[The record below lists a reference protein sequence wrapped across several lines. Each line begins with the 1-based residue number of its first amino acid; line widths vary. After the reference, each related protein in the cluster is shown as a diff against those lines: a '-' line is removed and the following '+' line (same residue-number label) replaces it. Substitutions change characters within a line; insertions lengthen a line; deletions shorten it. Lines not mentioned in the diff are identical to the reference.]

1 MRSGTIN
8 NVTKWSKSWGGTR
21 KCYESKPTL
30 IPGGFNFKLEELPLS
45 GNVLPAGTP
54 VNADEGKRTITPLYL
69 FEVKA
74 VNSEAKTI
82 TVVKDFEGTRAK
94 VGMSLIILGAD
105 LAAAADSAMK
115 VTAIDSTA
123 TDVDVLTVDA
133 LSDGIK
139 ATDVIAE
146 ANSEKKVKV
155 VPNALTPY
163 DTCVDEDA
171 FACDGDAAWAV
182 YDTPVLERRIPVLPA
197 VIKTAL
203 KNAGC
208 IFRFSNRK

>member
-54 VNADEGKRTITPLYL
+54 VNADEEKRTITPLYL

-74 VNSEAKTI
+74 VDTEAKTV
-82 TVVKDFEGTRAK
+82 TVVKNLEGTRAK

-105 LAAAADSAMK
+105 LGVAADSAMK

-133 LSDGIK
+133 LATGVK

-171 FACDGDAAWAV
+171 FDCDGDAAWAV

>member
-8 NVTKWSKSWGGTR
+8 NVTKWSKSWGGAR

-30 IPGGFNFKLEELPLS
+30 IPGGFNYKLEELPLS

-54 VNADEGKRTITPLYL
+54 VNADEEKRTITPLYL

-74 VNSEAKTI
+74 VDTEAKTV

-94 VGMSLIILGAD
+94 VGMSLIILGVD
-105 LAAAADSAMK
+105 LAVAAATAMK
-115 VTAIDSTA
+115 VTAIDSTVS
-123 TDVDVLTVDA
+123 DVDVLTVDA
-133 LSDGIK
+133 LVSGIK

-171 FACDGDAAWAV
+171 FDCDGDAAWAV

-208 IFRFSNRK
+208 IFRFSKRK

>member
-8 NVTKWSKSWGGTR
+8 NVTKWSKSWGGAR

-30 IPGGFNFKLEELPLS
+30 IPGGFNYKLEELPLS

-54 VNADEGKRTITPLYL
+54 VNADEEKRTITPLYL

-74 VNSEAKTI
+74 VDTEAKTV

-105 LAAAADSAMK
+105 LAVAAATAMK

-133 LSDGIK
+133 LVSGIK

-146 ANSEKKVKV
+146 ANS
-155 VPNALTPY
+155 
-163 DTCVDEDA
+163 
-171 FACDGDAAWAV
+171 
-182 YDTPVLERRIPVLPA
+182 
-197 VIKTAL
+197 
-203 KNAGC
+203 
-208 IFRFSNRK
+208 

>member
-8 NVTKWSKSWGGTR
+8 NVTKWSKSWGGAR

-30 IPGGFNFKLEELPLS
+30 IPGGFNYKLEELPLS

-54 VNADEGKRTITPLYL
+54 VNADEEKRTINPLYL

-74 VNSEAKTI
+74 VDTEAKTV

-105 LAAAADSAMK
+105 LSVAAATAMK

-133 LSDGIK
+133 LVSGIK

-171 FACDGDAAWAV
+171 FDCDGDAAWAV

>member
-8 NVTKWSKSWGGTR
+8 NKIRWSKNWGGTR
-21 KCYESKPTL
+21 KCFETKPTL
-30 IPGGFNFKLEELPLS
+30 LPGGFNFNLKELPVS
-45 GNVLPAGTP
+45 GNVLPAGSP
-54 VNADEGKRTITPLYL
+54 VFADEEKRTISPLYL
-69 FEVKA
+69 FEVKS
-74 VNSEAKTI
+74 VDTGAKTV
-82 TVVKDFEGTRAK
+82 TVVKSFEGTRAK
-94 VGMSLIILGAD
+94 VGMSLIILGDD
-105 LAAAADSAMK
+105 LSVAADSAMK

-123 TDVDVLTVDA
+123 DNVDVLTVDA
-133 LSDGIK
+133 LASGIK

-146 ANSEKKVKV
+146 ATSAKKVKV

-163 DTCVDEDA
+163 DTCVDEDS

-203 KNAGC
+203 KQAGC

>member
-8 NVTKWSKSWGGTR
+8 NKIRWSKNWGGTR
-21 KCYESKPTL
+21 KCFETKPTL
-30 IPGGFNFKLEELPLS
+30 LPGGFNFDLKELPVS
-45 GNVLPAGTP
+45 GNVLPAGSP
-54 VNADEGKRTITPLYL
+54 VFVDEEKRTISPLYL
-69 FEVKA
+69 FEVKS
-74 VNSEAKTI
+74 VDNDAKTV
-82 TVVKDFEGTRAK
+82 TVVKSLEGTRAK
-94 VGMSLIILGAD
+94 VGMSLIILGND
-105 LAAAADSAMK
+105 LSVAAESAMK

-123 TDVDVLTVDA
+123 DNVDVLTVDA
-133 LSDGIK
+133 LSSNIK

-146 ANSEKKVKV
+146 ATSAKKVKV

-163 DTCVDEDA
+163 DTCVDEDS

-182 YDTPVLERRIPVLPA
+182 YDTPVLERRIPVLPE

-203 KNAGC
+203 KKAGC

>member
-54 VNADEGKRTITPLYL
+54 VNADEEKRTITPLYL

-74 VNSEAKTI
+74 VDTEAKTI

-105 LAAAADSAMK
+105 LAVAAATAMK

-133 LSDGIK
+133 LASGIK
-139 ATDVIAE
+139 AKDVIAE

-182 YDTPVLERRIPVLPA
+182 YDTPVLERRIPILPT